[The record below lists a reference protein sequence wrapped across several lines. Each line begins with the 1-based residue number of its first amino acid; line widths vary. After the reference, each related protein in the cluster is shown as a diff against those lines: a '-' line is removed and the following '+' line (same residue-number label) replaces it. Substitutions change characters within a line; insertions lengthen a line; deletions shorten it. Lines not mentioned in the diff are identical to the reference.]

1 MEEALEQERLKLE
14 EVVKMEIKARI
25 TTAEQLREL
34 VGAQVRPELGQVMG
48 LRLSLDAAEVRG
60 SEMLL

>member
-34 VGAQVRPELGQVMG
+34 VGAQVRRKGGRGTM
-48 LRLSLDAAEVRG
+48 RLCRG
-60 SEMLL
+60 TIDVP